1 MVGLLTLPSMRL
13 LLLPKMDNV
22 VSIGDYRPISLCNV
36 LYKLIAKVLANRLK
50 MVLPSIISHHQS
62 AFVPGRL
69 ITDNV
74 LFAYEALHIM
84 NSRMRGK
91 KDYMAVKVDM
101 RKAYDRVEWPFLE
114 AMLRTMAFAERW
126 ITFIVTCVKSVSCS
140 VLINGKPY
148 GKIVPSHGLRQGD
161 PLSPYLFLIMAEG
174 LSSLIAKA
182 ERQKLITEVPIAV
195 WGFHLSH
202 LFFADNSLLFCR
214 ANFTEWSNL
223 FQVLHL
229 YEKASRQ
236 QLNIAKTS
244 IFFIKNTRAGFREF
258 IRSSAGVSITS
269 GFDRYLGL
277 PALVGRS
284 KSKTFA
290 GICGRVKKKLDEWKE
305 KFLSQ
310 VGKEILIKVIVQAIP
325 TYSMSVFQLP
335 TTLCKSLNSLMSRFW
350 WGHKSNLGRV
360 PWMSWEM
367 LGRPK

>member
-74 LFAYEALHIM
+74 LFAYEALHTM

-91 KDYMAVKVDM
+91 KDYMAVKVVM

-126 ITFIVTCVKSVSCS
+126 ITLIVTCVKSVSYS
-140 VLINGKPY
+140 VLINGKPC

-182 ERQKLITEVPIAV
+182 ERHKLITEVPIAV

-229 YEKASRQ
+229 YEKASGQ
-236 QLNIAKTS
+236 QLNTAKTQS
-244 IFFIKNTRAGFREF
+244 F
-258 IRSSAGVSITS
+258 
-269 GFDRYLGL
+269 L
-277 PALVGRS
+277 
-284 KSKTFA
+284 SKTPELDFGSLFA
-290 GICGRVKKKLDEWKE
+290 ALLG
-305 KFLSQ
+305 
-310 VGKEILIKVIVQAIP
+310 
-325 TYSMSVFQLP
+325 FQLHQV
-335 TTLCKSLNSLMSRFW
+335 LIAILVSLPWWVGPSLKPLLEF
-350 WGHKSNLGRV
+350 V
-360 PWMSWEM
+360 VV
-367 LGRPK
+367 